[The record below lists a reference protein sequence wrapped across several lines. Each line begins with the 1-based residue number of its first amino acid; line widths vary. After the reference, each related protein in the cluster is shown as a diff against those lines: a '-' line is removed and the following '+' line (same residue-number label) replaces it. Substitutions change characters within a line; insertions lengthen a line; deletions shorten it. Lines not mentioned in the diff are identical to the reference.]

1 MHGDGHDGGA
11 AAGGRTLHVDALLRR
26 LPPLHR
32 DALRWYAARTGTV
45 VPWPRGPVTFP
56 SGTTHLASTPRG
68 IFKPAWTVYALSV
81 RQNLGSPYQDQI
93 VRRADGSW
101 SFAYVQEGFR
111 AEDHERKATNRGLLA
126 ALADRVPVAVF
137 KQVRTKPTS
146 RYEVLG
152 LALVA
157 GFDGG
162 FFFLE
167 GARPDG
173 VVRAPGPEAEFDRLA
188 ALREDVLAAARADAP
203 DVVGPVLDRQ
213 RVFREIVRR
222 RGQAAFRG
230 QLLDAYGGVCAVSRY
245 DAEPALEAAHVVPFA
260 EDGPSSATNGL
271 LLRADLHPPFDVGR
285 LTVDPDA
292 LRAQLHP
299 QLAATRYAPL
309 HDTRLHLPD
318 APALRPDPRNLAAHA
333 AWARRSF

>member
-1 MHGDGHDGGA
+1 MSGDGLGGRE
-11 AAGGRTLHVDALLRR
+11 GQDRRTLHVDALLRR

-32 DALRWYAARTGTV
+32 DALRWYAARAGDV
-45 VPWPRGPVTFP
+45 VPWPGGQVTFP
-56 SGTTHLASTPRG
+56 SGTTYLASAPKG
-68 IFKPAWTVYALSV
+68 IYKPKWTVYALSV

-93 VRRADGSW
+93 VRRPDGSW
-101 SFAYVQEGFR
+101 SFAYFQEGFR

-137 KQVRTKPTS
+137 RQVAGAPKP
-146 RYEVLG
+146 RYEILG

-188 ALREDVLAAARADAP
+188 DLREEVLTAARTDAP
-203 DVVGPVLDRQ
+203 DLVGPTLEHR
-213 RVFREIVRR
+213 RVFRDIVQR
-222 RGQAAFRG
+222 RGQAAFRN
-230 QLLDAYGGVCAVSRY
+230 QLLDAYGGACAVSRY
-245 DAEPALEAAHVVPFA
+245 DAEPALEAVHVVPFA

-271 LLRADLHPPFDVGR
+271 LLRADLHRLFDVGL
-285 LTVDPDA
+285 LTVDPDT
-292 LRAQLHP
+292 LRAHLHP
-299 QLAATRYAPL
+299 HLAATRYAPL

-333 AWARRSF
+333 AWARRTA